1 MELEGTRNYACILQG
16 LHKLTVGMQMLKTRY
31 GIMIN
36 LTEQR
41 LQQADLQARTE
52 TRNAAVHI

>member
-1 MELEGTRNYACILQG
+1 
-16 LHKLTVGMQMLKTRY
+16 
-31 GIMIN
+31 MIT

-52 TRNAAVHI
+52 TRNVVVHIWFV

>member
-1 MELEGTRNYACILQG
+1 MELEGTTSYACILQG
-16 LHKLTVGMQMLKTRY
+16 LHKLTVGMQILKTRY
-31 GIMIN
+31 GMMIT

-41 LQQADLQARTE
+41 LQQADLQARIE

>member
-1 MELEGTRNYACILQG
+1 MELKGTTSYACILQG
-16 LHKLTVGMQMLKTRY
+16 LHKLTVRMLMLKTRY
-31 GIMIN
+31 GMMIT
-36 LTEQR
+36 LTELR